1 MIKEKIQS
9 FMQSAGEYGCYALSI
24 IKLAEM
30 ENGEHID
37 LIVALESGID
47 KKYIKFNYDDYNDPD
62 NFYVLYAHKF
72 LSLLTNQVWIMRHER
87 ADYKP
92 KQGEYIIQRWERATT
107 GKTYSHFRLP
117 EWDSLADSQT
127 VKYGK
132 LVSTRLFINVEYGG

>member
-1 MIKEKIQS
+1 MKNGIQS
-9 FMQSAGEYGCYALSI
+9 FLISAGDNACYALDI
-24 IKLAEM
+24 IKLAE
-30 ENGEHID
+30 EVLNQHID
-37 LIVALESGID
+37 IIVALESGID

-92 KQGEYIIQRWERATT
+92 KQGEYIIQRWERVTT